1 MNKTLHTIETTDI
14 DKFKKRTNNS
24 IRVLA
29 FFHAK
34 KNKSAELEKILR
46 GLVEPTRGEEG
57 NISYILHRQTG
68 EPDYLLFDEIWI
80 DKDALDK
87 HLKKPYIESLP
98 GKIEHLLQDPLR
110 IEVYREIRL

>member
-1 MNKTLHTIETTDI
+1 MLLETTDI
-14 DKFKKRTNNS
+14 DKFKKRTHNS

-34 KNKSAELEKILR
+34 KNKGTELEKILL

-57 NISYILHRQTG
+57 NISYVLHRQTDD
-68 EPDYLLFDEIWI
+68 PDNLLFDEIWVNRE
-80 DKDALDK
+80 ALNK
-87 HLKKPYIESLP
+87 HLKKPYIESLS